1 MGLSSPP
8 HNCSPAFQPGLARAA
23 CKLRSPQTKFVFGK
37 EQSEGVKRFQ
47 QNLGAKNKSK
57 RNSALPLPRSY
68 RSRCTLLEEEQ
79 MWDLELLITMAL
91 FQKSPSFPLLVGIFF
106 LQSQPLLIWV
116 DPKNTQ
122 RNPLLFIIQKPLARF

>member
-1 MGLSSPP
+1 M
-8 HNCSPAFQPGLARAA
+8 
-23 CKLRSPQTKFVFGK
+23 
-37 EQSEGVKRFQ
+37 
-47 QNLGAKNKSK
+47 
-57 RNSALPLPRSY
+57 
-68 RSRCTLLEEEQ
+68 LLEEEQ

-116 DPKNTQ
+116 DPKNRQ